1 MRRYSRGD
9 NDESEATTVKSNNG
23 GNNQQGEQQGAVTQ
37 LPPRLYPD
45 LPLEHYPGSFGGP
58 RPQFHPQLPNHGAP
72 TPYLPFG
79 PQMPPNRL
87 NGGVGGILDPTNHRQ
102 IPMQRPMTPAERAQS
117 QTFVSGLG
125 RRLLAMIGIEMP
137 SSLNDTAAAA
147 TTTSSTDGQAA
158 QPRSDQNPM
167 SALKNST
174 VVQQLNKGVQSIYGS
189 LSKMYNSTVQQQINL
204 LQEQFRKEA
213 ENSTNPWQQRM
224 AQQVPNFFKNM
235 AAKVEDAQENLNRIW
250 RQVSQANNGSLDAT
264 TRGRQQQQPVPVQT
278 SFFDQFNNHAID
290 DHAYHPGNF
299 INQVGRSLGFGGD
312 EQNMNPNINPNGR
325 QENDLGQRFMDFWH
339 NQVQPQIG
347 MVRGQMSRVWRDLMS
362 TGGALM
368 PDQMIRARSNN
379 NNLGASNA
387 DNSSSEFVDN
397 VLNSI
402 DINNSEYSL
411 IEPKDDQQQ
420 QKPPMNEIGSQMQ
433 TRLIEMQRELNQ
445 LWNGLAN
452 SLQGA
457 IGNVRNA
464 LNPRPRFNTL
474 DTMASN
480 NNKQEPD
487 PAQTEIGDRI
497 KDISKLQK
505 EADVVYDAVQNQQQA
520 EKQQGFTDR
529 FRNFFND
536 MDFGSVEQLPNRFSD
551 SVSRFGNAV
560 GDFWNKIPRKWDNFM
575 NNDRQPPNQMPNARL
590 TSSDT
595 KPKNQTESAI

>member
-1 MRRYSRGD
+1 M
-9 NDESEATTVKSNNG
+9 
-23 GNNQQGEQQGAVTQ
+23 TQ

-45 LPLEHYPGSFGGP
+45 LPREQYPGAFGGP
-58 RPQFHPQLPNHGAP
+58 HSQFHQQLPNHGAP

-79 PQMPPNRL
+79 PQIPPNRL

-125 RRLLAMIGIEMP
+125 RRLLAMIGVEMP
-137 SSLNDTAAAA
+137 SSLNDTAAA
-147 TTTSSTDGQAA
+147 TTTLASTDGQAA
-158 QPRSDQNPM
+158 QPRSDRDPL
-167 SALKNST
+167 SALNNST

-189 LSKMYNSTVQQQINL
+189 LSKMYNSTVQEQINL
-204 LQEQFRKEA
+204 LQERFKKEA

-250 RQVSQANNGSLDAT
+250 RQVSQATLDSA
-264 TRGRQQQQPVPVQT
+264 TRGQQQSAPEQT
-278 SFFDQFNNHAID
+278 RSFFDQFNNYAVD
-290 DHAYHPGNF
+290 DPAYHPGNF
-299 INQVGRSLGFGGD
+299 VNQVGRSLGLGGD
-312 EQNMNPNINPNGR
+312 IDQNMNPNMDPNGR
-325 QENDLGQRFMDFWH
+325 QDNDLGRKFMDFWH

-347 MVRGQMSRVWRDLMS
+347 MVRGQMSRVWRDLMA

-379 NNLGASNA
+379 NNLGGANPSSNS
-387 DNSSSEFVDN
+387 DNSSSSDFVDN

-402 DINNSEYSL
+402 NLNNSEFSL
-411 IEPKDDQQQ
+411 IEPKDDPKQQQ
-420 QKPPMNEIGSQMQ
+420 QRPPMNNIGSQMQ

-445 LWNGLAN
+445 LWSGLAN

-464 LNPRPRFNTL
+464 LNPRPQFNTL
-474 DTMASN
+474 DMMASN
-480 NNKQEPD
+480 NNKQDPD
-487 PAQTEIGDRI
+487 PAQNEIGDRI

-505 EADVVYDAVQNQQQA
+505 DADVVYDAVQNQQQA
-520 EKQQGFTDR
+520 QQQQGFGDR
-529 FRNFFND
+529 FRNFFNN

-551 SVSRFGNAV
+551 SVSRFGNVV
-560 GDFWNKIPRKWDNFM
+560 GDFWNQIPRRWDNFM
-575 NNDRQPPNQMPNARL
+575 NNNRQPSNQMPNARL
-590 TSSDT
+590 TSPDT
-595 KPKNQTESAI
+595 KPKNQTENALQ